1 MKSLAAL
8 CRVLGD
14 EQRLRLLRLLAR
26 DQLNVKELTA
36 IVGIAQSGISR
47 HLKLLRDSGLVEEQR
62 AGGFAYYGLRAADG
76 AELAGLREAL
86 RVELE
91 SAKDESTAKADEARL
106 REVLRLRKEEFKT
119 HGGDAGQLVPG
130 RSWAAWARALGHL
143 LPALVVADLG
153 CGEGYLTVETARWA
167 KRVIAVDRS
176 QVVLQRARALARK
189 RGVRNV
195 TWRQGEIE
203 QVPIEADKVD
213 VALLSQAL
221 HHASEPAQALREAH
235 RILKPGGY
243 VLLLELRGHDQTWV
257 QERLGDQWLG
267 FPDDALRRLLTA
279 GGFVGIRLQVGARLK
294 GDPFTVLIASARKK
308 PI

>member
-14 EQRLRLLRLLAR
+14 EQRLRLLRLLAKET
-26 DQLNVKELTA
+26 LNVKELTA
-36 IVGIAQSGISR
+36 IVGIAQSGVSR
-47 HLKLLRDSGLVEEQR
+47 HLRLLRDSGLVEEQR
-62 AGGFAYYGLRAADG
+62 TGGFAYYGLTTANG
-76 AELAGLREAL
+76 AEPAGLREAL

-91 SAKDESTAKADEARL
+91 SATGDDTAQADEARL

-176 QVVLQRARALARK
+176 QTVLQRARALARK

-203 QVPIEADKVD
+203 RVPVGDGEVD
-213 VALLSQAL
+213 VVLLSQAL
-221 HHASEPAQALREAH
+221 HHAAEPARALREAH
-235 RILKPGGY
+235 RILKPGGC

-257 QERLGDQWLG
+257 KERLGDRWLG
-267 FPDDALRRLLTA
+267 FRDDALRRLLTA
-279 GGFVGIRLQVGARLK
+279 AGLVDTRLQVGARLK
-294 GDPFTVLIASARKK
+294 GDPFTVLIASGRKK
-308 PI
+308 SL